1 MTENSEPGTAGPGT
15 VVIGVV
21 ADPDLPARLAR
32 DLAASLPAALARQ
45 DPRTRWRVEVF
56 DDPFE
61 AMYPDLEYVIDK
73 AARHVRDTS
82 WDLALCLT
90 DLPMRSDGRVL
101 LASLDLRHR
110 VALIP
115 LPALG
120 GLRLKYR
127 LRKLAAGIVSALRG
141 SAESPPRGSA
151 ESPPRSSAESSSRGS
166 AEMTAHGSAQTPP
179 HGGVEVSQHGRAEKS
194 RHGGAVHEPAVRA
207 PFRYVQVVDDGP
219 GTVLV
224 ERGGPARFAGLL
236 AGMVRANRPWRLF
249 IGLSSALAGTL
260 AGTAFGVLYSSIW
273 QLATALSPL
282 RLAGVVLA
290 AVTALSVW
298 IVVGHS
304 LWERRTSDDDAR
316 ARDIRLR
323 NAGTAVTVA
332 LGAIVFFVVLFL
344 FTLAAVGLV
353 IPPAYLATVLGSPV
367 HFGDYLTIAAMAS
380 VLGTVAGAVG
390 SGLEDDH
397 TVRKATYGYR
407 DQERRSWVDRGLRSS
422 GS

>member
-1 MTENSEPGTAGPGT
+1 MTENPDPDTAEPNT

-45 DPRTRWRVEVF
+45 DPRTHWRVEVF

-61 AMYPDLEYVIDK
+61 AMYPDLEYIIDK

-141 SAESPPRGSA
+141 SAEPPL
-151 ESPPRSSAESSSRGS
+151 RSSAESSSRSS
-166 AEMTAHGSAQTPP
+166 AEMTAHGSAQTPR
-179 HGGVEVSQHGRAEKS
+179 HGGVEVSQHGRAGKS

-207 PFRYVQVVDDGP
+207 PFRHVQVVDDGP

-249 IGLSSALAGTL
+249 VGLSSALAGTL

-304 LWERRTSDDDAR
+304 LWERRTSEDDGR

-332 LGAIVFFVVLFL
+332 LGAIVFFAVLFL

-390 SGLEDDH
+390 SGLEDDR

-407 DQERRSWVDRGLRSS
+407 DQERRSWVDGGQRSS

>member
-1 MTENSEPGTAGPGT
+1 MTETSGPGT

-32 DLAASLPAALARQ
+32 DLASSLPAALARE
-45 DPRTRWRVEVF
+45 DDRIDWEVEVL

-61 AMYPDLEYVIDK
+61 AMYPDIEYIIDK
-73 AARHVRDTS
+73 AARHVRNTS

-90 DLPMRSDGRVL
+90 DLPMRSDGRVV

-120 GLRLKYR
+120 GLRLRYR
-127 LRKLAAGIVSALRG
+127 LRELAAGIVGALRAEAG
-141 SAESPPRGSA
+141 TSAHP
-151 ESPPRSSAESSSRGS
+151 
-166 AEMTAHGSAQTPP
+166 
-179 HGGVEVSQHGRAEKS
+179 GREA
-194 RHGGAVHEPAVRA
+194 AARA
-207 PFRYVQVVDDGP
+207 PFRSVRIVDDGA
-219 GTVLV
+219 GAVLV

-249 IGLSSALAGTL
+249 VGLSSALAGSL

-273 QLATALSPL
+273 QLATALGGF
-282 RLAGVVLA
+282 RLTGVVLV
-290 AVTALSVW
+290 AVTALAVW

-304 LWERRTSDDDAR
+304 LWERQTSPDPLR
-316 ARDIRLR
+316 SRDIRLR

-332 LGAIVFFVVLFL
+332 LGAVVFYAVLFL
-344 FTLAAVGLV
+344 FTCAAVALV
-353 IPPAYLATVLGSPV
+353 IPPSYLATVLGGPV
-367 HFGDYLTIAAMAS
+367 GPGDFLTIAAMAS
-380 VLGTVAGAVG
+380 ALGTVAGAVG
-390 SGLEDDH
+390 SGLEDDL

-407 DQERRSWVDRGLRSS
+407 DRERRSWVDRQREQEDR
-422 GS
+422 

>member
-1 MTENSEPGTAGPGT
+1 MTGSSGPGT

-32 DLAASLPAALARQ
+32 DLAQSLPAALAGK
-45 DPRTRWRVEVF
+45 DHGIEWRVEVF

-61 AMYPDLEYVIDK
+61 AMYPDVEYVIDK

-90 DLPMRSDGRVL
+90 DLPLRSDGRVV

-120 GLRLKYR
+120 GLRLRYR
-127 LRKLAAGIVSALRG
+127 LRALAAGIVAALRDD
-141 SAESPPRGSA
+141 AEATHPGHKA
-151 ESPPRSSAESSSRGS
+151 AD
-166 AEMTAHGSAQTPP
+166 Q
-179 HGGVEVSQHGRAEKS
+179 
-194 RHGGAVHEPAVRA
+194 A
-207 PFRYVQVVDDGP
+207 PFRSVRIVDDGA
-219 GTVLV
+219 GSVLV
-224 ERGGPARFAGLL
+224 ERGGPLRSAGLL

-249 IGLSSALAGTL
+249 VGLSSALAGSL

-273 QLATALSPL
+273 QLATALGGF
-282 RLAGVVLA
+282 RLTGVVLV
-290 AVTALSVW
+290 AVTALAVW

-304 LWERRTSDDDAR
+304 LWERQNVQASIPAR
-316 ARDIRLR
+316 ELRLR
-323 NAGTAVTVA
+323 NTGTAVTVA
-332 LGAIVFFVVLFL
+332 IGALVFYSVLFVI
-344 FTLAAVGLV
+344 TCAAVTLV
-353 IPPAYLATVLGSPV
+353 IPPAYLETVLGGPV
-367 HFGDYLTIAAMAS
+367 GVRDYLTIAAMAS
-380 VLGTVAGAVG
+380 ALGTVAGAVG
-390 SGLEDDH
+390 SGLEDDL

-407 DQERRSWVDRGLRSS
+407 DRERRSWVDRQRDQE

>member
-1 MTENSEPGTAGPGT
+1 MSGTTNPGTADTGT

-32 DLAASLPAALARQ
+32 DLAAGLPAVLGRHN
-45 DPRTRWRVEVF
+45 PHIEWRVEVF

-73 AARHVRDTS
+73 AARHVRDTD

-90 DLPMRSDGRVL
+90 DLPLRSDGRIV

-120 GLRLKYR
+120 GVRLRYR
-127 LRKLAAGIVSALRG
+127 LRELAAGIVSALRDG
-141 SAESPPRGSA
+141 PEPAPLRSTAPTPRGDA
-151 ESPPRSSAESSSRGS
+151 KP
-166 AEMTAHGSAQTPP
+166 T
-179 HGGVEVSQHGRAEKS
+179 
-194 RHGGAVHEPAVRA
+194 VHELAARA
-207 PFRYVQVVDDGP
+207 PFRNVKVVDDGADA
-219 GTVLV
+219 VV
-224 ERGGPARFAGLL
+224 VARGGPLRFAGLL

-249 IGLSSALAGTL
+249 VGLSSALAGTL

-273 QLATALSPL
+273 QLATALGVL

-290 AVTALSVW
+290 AITALSVW

-304 LWERRTSDDDAR
+304 LWERRTSADH

-323 NAGTAVTVA
+323 NAGTVVTVA
-332 LGAIVFFVVLFL
+332 LGAIVFFAVLYL

-353 IPPAYLATVLGSPV
+353 IPPGYLATVLGGPV
-367 HFGDYLTIAAMAS
+367 YLGDYLTIAAMAS
-380 VLGTVAGAVG
+380 ALGTVAGAVG
-390 SGLEDDH
+390 SGLEDDL

-407 DQERRSWVDRGLRSS
+407 DQERRSWVDGGQRTQSS
-422 GS
+422 